1 MSIFCSTR
9 NAWERKN
16 VKVVILAG
24 GFGTRISEES
34 HLKPKPMIEIG
45 EKPILW
51 HIMKLYSFYGYN
63 EFIICCG
70 YKQHVIKEWFAD
82 YYLHNSDIT
91 FDFTQNNKMI
101 VHNNISE
108 PWKVTLIDT
117 GLYTMTGGRIKRIA
131 DYLEGES
138 FLLTYGDGVSD
149 VNIRDLVAFHR
160 SHGKMATITSAQP
173 GGRFGVLDILEDGT
187 ITNFKEKKK
196 EDGGWIN
203 AGFMVLEP
211 QIMDLIEGDDTVF
224 EKYPLEEAARRGQ
237 LNAYRHNGFWQCMD
251 TMREKE
257 KLEELWQSGQAPW
270 KVWK

>member
-1 MSIFCSTR
+1 MV
-9 NAWERKN
+9 W
-16 VKVVILAG
+16 
-24 GFGTRISEES
+24 
-34 HLKPKPMIEIG
+34 
-45 EKPILW
+45 
-51 HIMKLYSFYGYN
+51 
-63 EFIICCG
+63 
-70 YKQHVIKEWFAD
+70 D

-237 LNAYRHNGFWQCMD
+237 LNAYRHDGFWQCMD

>member
-1 MSIFCSTR
+1 M
-9 NAWERKN
+9 
-16 VKVVILAG
+16 KVVILAG

-34 HLKPKPMIEIG
+34 HLRPKPMIEIG

-51 HIMKLYSFYGYN
+51 HIMKLYSYYGFN

-82 YYLHNSDIT
+82 YYLHNCDIT
-91 FDFTQNNKMI
+91 FDFTQSNKMI

-117 GLYTMTGGRIKRIA
+117 GLHTMTGGRIKRVRE
-131 DYLEGES
+131 YLGDES
-138 FLLTYGDGVSD
+138 FFLTYGDGVSD
-149 VNIRDLVAFHR
+149 VNIQKLLEFHKSR
-160 SHGKMATITSAQP
+160 GKMVTLTSAQP

-187 ITNFKEKKK
+187 ITNFREKKQ

-211 QIMDLIEGDDTVF
+211 EIMELIEGDTTVF

-237 LNAYRHNGFWQCMD
+237 LNAYRHNGYWQCMD

-270 KVWK
+270 KVWDN

>member
-1 MSIFCSTR
+1 
-9 NAWERKN
+9 
-16 VKVVILAG
+16 
-24 GFGTRISEES
+24 
-34 HLKPKPMIEIG
+34 
-45 EKPILW
+45 
-51 HIMKLYSFYGYN
+51 
-63 EFIICCG
+63 
-70 YKQHVIKEWFAD
+70 QHVIKEWFAD

-131 DYLEGES
+131 DYLEGEP

>member
-1 MSIFCSTR
+1 M
-9 NAWERKN
+9 
-16 VKVVILAG
+16 
-24 GFGTRISEES
+24 
-34 HLKPKPMIEIG
+34 
-45 EKPILW
+45 
-51 HIMKLYSFYGYN
+51 
-63 EFIICCG
+63 
-70 YKQHVIKEWFAD
+70 
-82 YYLHNSDIT
+82 
-91 FDFTQNNKMI
+91 
-101 VHNNISE
+101 
-108 PWKVTLIDT
+108 
-117 GLYTMTGGRIKRIA
+117 
-131 DYLEGES
+131 
-138 FLLTYGDGVSD
+138 
-149 VNIRDLVAFHR
+149 NIRDLVAFHR